1 MALPAPGSER
11 RQPLSPRMCAHLAGA
26 ASGAGGLL
34 CSPGS
39 RGGGPGEARKIRE
52 ELERASPG
60 RTLGLRVQEA
70 LLLRTPDLPRLLP
83 LKPTSAPKPMQKQD
97 HGICD
102 GVLSDQA
109 ELQAV
114 PRTERRHTRASSQPC

>member
-39 RGGGPGEARKIRE
+39 RGGGPGEARKIRTGTSQSRQDFGAACPGSSTSE
-52 ELERASPG
+52 DARPAS
-60 RTLGLRVQEA
+60 
-70 LLLRTPDLPRLLP
+70 TPSPQTDLC
-83 LKPTSAPKPMQKQD
+83 S
-97 HGICD
+97 
-102 GVLSDQA
+102 
-109 ELQAV
+109 
-114 PRTERRHTRASSQPC
+114 